1 MDQRLNIVTLGVSDL
16 ARARR
21 FYCQGLGWTSTSAS
35 NGDIEFLELGGV
47 VLALYPRHLL
57 AEDARLPST
66 AGVAPGFGGI
76 TLAQNVGSKVEV
88 DRALEAAR
96 LAGATILKPAQ
107 EASWGGYSGYFAD
120 LDGYPWEV
128 AYNPHWPLGPDGRL
142 TPRG

>member
-1 MDQRLNIVTLGVSDL
+1 MKQRLNIVTLGVSDL
-16 ARARR
+16 ERARR

-35 NGDIEFLELGGV
+35 SGDIEFLELGGV

-57 AEDARLPST
+57 AEDAGLPS
-66 AGVAPGFGGI
+66 AADARGFGGI

-96 LAGATILKPAQ
+96 LAGATVLKPAQ
-107 EASWGGYSGYFAD
+107 QASWGGYSGYFAD

>member
-1 MDQRLNIVTLGVSDL
+1 MEQRLNIVTLGVSDL
-16 ARARR
+16 ERARR
-21 FYCQGLGWTSTSAS
+21 FYCQGLGWTSTSATS
-35 NGDIEFLELGGV
+35 GDIEFLELGGV

-57 AEDARLPST
+57 AEDAGLPS
-66 AGVAPGFGGI
+66 AADDARGFGGI

-96 LAGATILKPAQ
+96 LAGATVLKPAQ
-107 EASWGGYSGYFAD
+107 QASWGGYSGYFAD

-142 TPRG
+142 PPRG